1 MIVCAQIRELGGTMA
16 GRFIVLLVAIILV
29 VPLVVIMLSPA
40 DVFGQTTFQSGSY
53 RDFRQ
58 LLSGEAARTAVTV
71 RADLRFPDEKKDR
84 YPAVVIVHTV
94 AGYIEANEGR
104 YAAELRKLGFAT
116 LIYDSFAARG
126 TTGIA
131 ISRAGPGVW
140 PSAVADAYAALL
152 LLAAH
157 PQIDASRIAI
167 LGFSFGGE
175 VAHLTALE
183 ALRTASGPGQAHFA
197 AHVAF
202 YPAGVFGAIPAP
214 GAYTG
219 APMLMLLGELD
230 DNLPVTKIDDYLA
243 YARAAGTPPPMEVVT
258 YKGAYHAWTV
268 PNLGE
273 VRFYREYVSTK
284 KCPLIL
290 LSADRPA
297 FLVNGQATAFDPSA
311 IRACMAEAP
320 GYSMAYDAEIDRRS
334 MAAAATFLKRNLKP

>member
-1 MIVCAQIRELGGTMA
+1 MA
-16 GRFIVLLVAIILV
+16 GRLIVVLLAAIALGAA
-29 VPLVVIMLSPA
+29 PA
-40 DVFGQTTFQSGSY
+40 YSQSRGTFQSASY
-53 RDFRQ
+53 QDFREF
-58 LLSGEAARTAVTV
+58 LSGMAPTTVVTV
-71 RADLRFPDEKKDR
+71 RTDFRFPDEKKDQ

-116 LIYDSFAARG
+116 LTYDSFASRG
-126 TTGIA
+126 TTGLA

-140 PSAVADAYAALL
+140 PSALSDAYAALR

-157 PQIDASRIAI
+157 PQIDPSRIAI

-183 ALRTASGPGQAHFA
+183 PLRAALRIGQSHFA

-202 YPAGVFGAIPAP
+202 YPAGVFGAVPAAS
-214 GAYTG
+214 AYTG

-230 DNLPVTKIDDYLA
+230 DNLPVAKIDAYLA
-243 YARAAGTPPPMEVVT
+243 HARAAGTSPPIEVVI

-268 PNLGE
+268 PSLGPL
-273 VRFYREYVSTK
+273 RFYPEYVSTK

-290 LSADRPA
+290 LGPVRPTL
-297 FLVNGQATAFDPSA
+297 LVNGQATAFDPGA
-311 IRACMAEAP
+311 IGACMAQAP
-320 GYSMAYDAEIDRRS
+320 GYSMAYDAAIDRQS
-334 MAAAATFLKRNLKP
+334 MAAAATFLQRNLKP